1 MRFLKPILLTNV
13 LSLVLFAQTPPT
25 SSTLKV
31 GDKAPDFT
39 LPSTEGGTV
48 HLSDFIGKS
57 TVVVAFFPAAFT
69 GGCTNEMKNYQAS
82 MQKFQESGAKV
93 FGVSTDNT
101 PSQKAFAASLGVS
114 FPILS
119 DFIDRK
125 VSQAYGVYLPE
136 RAIANRVTF
145 VIDKDGKIDFIEAGG
160 DAIKIMGAGDACS
173 RLAHKTA
180 STN

>member
-1 MRFLKPILLTNV
+1 MRFLKVVLMANALALGLL
-13 LSLVLFAQTPPT
+13 AQAPPP

-48 HLSDFIGKS
+48 HLSDFVGKS

-82 MQKFQESGAKV
+82 TQKFQDSGAKV
-93 FGVSTDNT
+93 FGVSTDNS
-101 PSQKAFAASLGVS
+101 PSQKEFAKSLSLS
-114 FPILS
+114 FPLLS
-119 DFIDRK
+119 DFVDRK
-125 VSQAYGVYLPE
+125 VSQEYGVFIPKM
-136 RAIANRVTF
+136 AIAGRVTF
-145 VIDKDGKIDFIEAGG
+145 VIDKDGKIDFIESGG

-173 RLAHKTA
+173 RLAHKT
-180 STN
+180 S